1 MHSNWH
7 LTVVGYDDEDNI
19 FSTMD
24 GFRFDWSITEG
35 ADIIKKFAAAD
46 TGSRYAHHS
55 DYFLIRSMK
64 AGFASVAVKL
74 EEPGYD
80 KVKMVTKRLTVVD
93 PFIILPA
100 EPVYILPTSE
110 FPFQLAH
117 LDMEN
122 DGTENRP
129 IKIPSSQFMWSTVDT
144 SIGTIQDDGTFTSK
158 VTEGEATILVVD
170 Q

>member
-1 MHSNWH
+1 M
-7 LTVVGYDDEDNI
+7 
-19 FSTMD
+19 
-24 GFRFDWSITEG
+24 
-35 ADIIKKFAAAD
+35 
-46 TGSRYAHHS
+46 
-55 DYFLIRSMK
+55 
-64 AGFASVAVKL
+64 
-74 EEPGYD
+74 
-80 KVKMVTKRLTVVD
+80 VD
-93 PFIILPA
+93 PFIILPS

-129 IKIPSSQFMWSTVDT
+129 IKIPSSQFKWSTVDT
-144 SIGTIQDDGTFTSK
+144 SIGAIQDDGTFTSK